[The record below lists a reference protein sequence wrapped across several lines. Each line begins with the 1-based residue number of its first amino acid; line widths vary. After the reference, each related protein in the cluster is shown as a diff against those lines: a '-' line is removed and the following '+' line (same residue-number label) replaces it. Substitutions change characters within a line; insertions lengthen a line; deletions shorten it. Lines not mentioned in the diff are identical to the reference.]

1 MDSDD
6 GNAGCT
12 DIDECASETH
22 NCLSFYSAD
31 ENGVTQG
38 ALECVNHNEGFACNC
53 SAGFLAQEGKCALIL
68 TNASPTTENAMSML
82 IASVMLDHKAAHATL
97 DGILLMVVQ
106 LGSMLRNVHSPVM
119 MLFVTM
125 SLETSLIDHSNVLA
139 SLTTQLL
146 HVLTTTNAKMVPMMV
161 MKMHYVPI
169 LPVACTCNSGFEGEG
184 DVSTNIDE
192 CSAVDL
198 LGPHVPLY
206 TYVCTEPGYFGNG
219 VECFDVDECNYAFG
233 DKDCSNGANSV
244 SYNIDGRY
252 QRM

>member
-139 SLTTQLL
+139 IVDNSITPCIDNNECQDGTNDGDENSLCANT
-146 HVLTTTNAKMVPMMV
+146 AG
-161 MKMHYVPI
+161 
-169 LPVACTCNSGFEGEG
+169 S
-184 DVSTNIDE
+184 
-192 CSAVDL
+192 
-198 LGPHVPLY
+198 LY
-206 TYVCTEPGYFGNG
+206 L
-219 VECFDVDECNYAFG
+219 
-233 DKDCSNGANSV
+233 
-244 SYNIDGRY
+244 
-252 QRM
+252 